1 MRGCRV
7 LRYSSWSGATLGA
20 TLGACVPYPPGQ
32 GAPTPPSGLGFYG
45 TPACDHG
52 IHRHVWSHQI
62 DCGSGTSIG
71 PLDDSLNMPK
81 VLEVGL
87 GALGTLAAVVVMLM
101 ALRMAP
107 KLSLSAHRLAVR
119 IFVAAV
125 LFVVASA
132 LVGVSVAFTRPST
145 LADAAGEF
153 AELVTICCVGFA
165 LRVINRAEREEISP
179 LRHSVNTDDLTG
191 LSSRSYFQRAAARR
205 IQLSQ
210 KSDMPLTCIVL
221 DVDDFK
227 AYNDSHGHEAGDRAL
242 SCVARVLGESVR
254 ADDLVARYGGEEF
267 VMLVSGDVQ
276 CAVEIAERVRRRV
289 ACECVPE
296 HDASLARPITVS
308 LGVVPLTEE
317 TPTLERLVQAAD
329 TEMYR
334 AKGAGKNRV
343 SVFGGM

>member
-1 MRGCRV
+1 M
-7 LRYSSWSGATLGA
+7 
-20 TLGACVPYPPGQ
+20 
-32 GAPTPPSGLGFYG
+32 
-45 TPACDHG
+45 
-52 IHRHVWSHQI
+52 
-62 DCGSGTSIG
+62 
-71 PLDDSLNMPK
+71 
-81 VLEVGL
+81 
-87 GALGTLAAVVVMLM
+87 
-101 ALRMAP
+101 
-107 KLSLSAHRLAVR
+107 
-119 IFVAAV
+119 
-125 LFVVASA
+125 
-132 LVGVSVAFTRPST
+132 
-145 LADAAGEF
+145 
-153 AELVTICCVGFA
+153 
-165 LRVINRAEREEISP
+165 
-179 LRHSVNTDDLTG
+179 RHSVNTDDLTG

-210 KSDMPLTCIVL
+210 KSDMPLTCVVL

-276 CAVEIAERVRRRV
+276 SAVEIAERVRRRV

-329 TEMYR
+329 AEMYR

>member
-7 LRYSSWSGATLGA
+7 LRYSSWSGA

-45 TPACDHG
+45 TPACEHG

-87 GALGTLAAVVVMLM
+87 GALGTLAAVVVILM

-153 AELVTICCVGFA
+153 AELVTICCMGFA

-179 LRHSVNTDDLTG
+179 LETFGEYRRPDRLEQSVVLSAGGGAANPAIAEKRHAPHL
-191 LSSRSYFQRAAARR
+191 RRARR
-205 IQLSQ
+205 RRLQGIQ
-210 KSDMPLTCIVL
+210 
-221 DVDDFK
+221 
-227 AYNDSHGHEAGDRAL
+227 R
-242 SCVARVLGESVR
+242 
-254 ADDLVARYGGEEF
+254 
-267 VMLVSGDVQ
+267 
-276 CAVEIAERVRRRV
+276 
-289 ACECVPE
+289 
-296 HDASLARPITVS
+296 
-308 LGVVPLTEE
+308 
-317 TPTLERLVQAAD
+317 
-329 TEMYR
+329 
-334 AKGAGKNRV
+334 
-343 SVFGGM
+343 